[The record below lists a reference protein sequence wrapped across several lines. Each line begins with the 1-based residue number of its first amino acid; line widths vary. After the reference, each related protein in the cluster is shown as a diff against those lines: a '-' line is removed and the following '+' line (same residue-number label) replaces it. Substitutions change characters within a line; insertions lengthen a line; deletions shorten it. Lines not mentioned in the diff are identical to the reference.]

1 VGQRIKPGGS
11 SDLGTVVGV
20 VGDIRFSSLE
30 WQAAPEMFWASWQ
43 RPRSGMLL
51 VIRTESAPA
60 ALAPAVR
67 AAIRSVDPEQ
77 PVALL
82 RTLERI
88 VDESVAPQHIT
99 MLLVGG
105 FAGLALVL
113 AGVGLYGVMSYLAAQ
128 RTHEIGVRMALG
140 AQPSDVLRLVVRQ
153 AMVVALT
160 GAAIGLAGA
169 LALTRLMASLL
180 FGVTARDPLV
190 FVTAPLVMLAIA
202 LAASFFPARRASKVH
217 PLTALRYQ

>member
-1 VGQRIKPGGS
+1 
-11 SDLGTVVGV
+11 
-20 VGDIRFSSLE
+20 
-30 WQAAPEMFWASWQ
+30 
-43 RPRSGMLL
+43 LL

-77 PVALL
+77 PVALV

-88 VDESVAPQHIT
+88 VDESVAQQHIT

-105 FAGLALVL
+105 FAALALVL

-153 AMVVALT
+153 AMVVAIT